1 MITKSQSNRNNKKNK
16 KNIKKITLLLLSCS
30 SLAVFSQAIPNS
42 GFETWINNTELPQAH
57 ELPQGW
63 ISGDMINSLFN
74 SAYTGISV
82 TKSTQSYSGSF
93 AVKMETVI
101 NSGDTVGGDI
111 ESYQSISDFTNIF
124 SGGTVGFPY
133 SIRSANLQGYYK
145 FNSVGNDSA
154 YIYIG
159 MTKWNTTT
167 GAREILV
174 ETEYIIGANASS
186 YTLFNLPITYMNS
199 ESPDTVLILAGITG
213 PGNLKSHVGTTFYI
227 DALSFTGT
235 DELYSDN
242 KYVKLYPNPFSN
254 SASINIDIAVK
265 LNNASIRIFDISGK
279 EVKTI
284 NNINKNLVILEKGEM
299 TAGLYFYK
307 LLNNSSE
314 VYNGKFIIR

>member
-1 MITKSQSNRNNKKNK
+1 M
-16 KNIKKITLLLLSCS
+16 KKITLLLLSCS
-30 SLAVFSQAIPNS
+30 SLAGFSQAIPNS
-42 GFETWINNTELPQAH
+42 GFETWINNTELPQAY
-57 ELPQGW
+57 EVPQGW
-63 ISGDMINSLFN
+63 ISDDMIRSGFDP
-74 SAYTGISV
+74 AYTGISV
-82 TKSTQSYSGSF
+82 SKSTQSYSGSF
-93 AVKMETVI
+93 AVKMETII
-101 NSGDTVGGDI
+101 NNGDTVSGTI
-111 ESYQSISDFTNIF
+111 YSVQSLVEFFSYLF
-124 SGGTVGFPY
+124 SENAAIGFPY
-133 SIRSANLQGYYK
+133 SDRPANLQGYYK

-154 YIYIG
+154 GIAIEMY
-159 MTKWNTTT
+159 KWNTIT
-167 GAREILV
+167 GVSDIIAFG
-174 ETEYIIGANASS
+174 EYSIGANASS
-186 YTLFNLPITYMNS
+186 YTVFNLPITYMNS
-199 ESPDTVLILAGITG
+199 ESPDTVVIFAGING
-213 PGNLKSHVGTTFYI
+213 SHVGTTFYI

-235 DELYSDN
+235 APIGIDELYSDN